1 MAKEFRFPDLGEGV
15 TEGEIKKWLVM
26 EGDQVHK
33 DQPLAEVETDK
44 AVVEMPSPYSG
55 KVLKLNHLEGGIVK
69 VGEVLATIGGEGE
82 VVAAAEPP
90 SSTSVVGELPESEEV
105 VSTTPAPGPEVQA
118 TPAVRKLAKG
128 LGVDIA
134 SVRGT
139 GPQGRVMEEDVRK
152 ASGAAPPAPA
162 APAQV
167 PSVATPSVKAK
178 FDLYGWVDRKPL
190 RGIRR
195 STAKHMM
202 EAQNNAALVTTME
215 VVDVTDLVALR
226 EKANRRAQESKGVK
240 LTYLPF
246 IIKAVI
252 ACLKKHPYVNSSMD
266 EEAEEIVIKKY
277 YNLGIA
283 VATEDGLIVPVV
295 KAADQKD
302 LFALAKE
309 LKDLAE
315 AASGRTI
322 DLADL
327 KGGTF
332 SITNYGVFGSTYATP
347 IPNYPEAA
355 ILGVGRIH
363 DAPMVRDGTVT
374 ARKAMHLALTFDH
387 RIMDGAQAA
396 SFLADLRQLLESP
409 ELILLDL

>member
-15 TEGEIKKWLVM
+15 TEGEIKKWLVK
-26 EGDQVHK
+26 EGDAVRK
-33 DQPLAEVETDK
+33 DQSLAEVETDK

-55 KVLKLNHLEGGIVK
+55 KVLKLNHAEGGIVK
-69 VGEVLATIGGEGE
+69 VGEVLATIGEEGE
-82 VVAAAEPP
+82 MIAAAEPLP
-90 SSTSVVGELPESEEV
+90 STSVVGELPESEEV
-105 VSTTPAPGPEVQA
+105 VSSRPSPMPGVQA
-118 TPAVRKLAKG
+118 TPAVRRLARD

-134 SVRGT
+134 AVRGT
-139 GPQGRVMEEDVRK
+139 GPQGRVTEEDVRT
-152 ASGAAPPAPA
+152 ALGTAPAPPA
-162 APAQV
+162 APAAA
-167 PSVATPSVKAK
+167 PPTMKAK
-178 FDLYGWVDRKPL
+178 FDLYGWVDRVPL

-202 EAQNNAALVTTME
+202 EARSNAALVTTME
-215 VVDVTDLVALR
+215 AADVTDLVAMR
-226 EKANRRAQESKGVK
+226 EKVNRHAQGSKGVK

-252 ACLKKHPYVNSSMD
+252 SCLKKHPYMNSSMD

-309 LKDLAE
+309 VKELAE
-315 AASGRTI
+315 AASSRKI

-363 DAPMVRDGTVT
+363 DAPVVRDGAVVP
-374 ARKAMHLALTFDH
+374 RKIMELALTFDH

-396 SFLADLRQLLESP
+396 SFMTDLRQLLEDP
-409 ELILLDL
+409 ELLLVEL

>member
-1 MAKEFRFPDLGEGV
+1 
-15 TEGEIKKWLVM
+15 M